1 VAAHVTAP
9 LLAIRARRHV
19 LDAVVDLD
27 DSSTVTV
34 LFGPSGA
41 GKTTLLRCLAGLEPL
56 DEGTIDFAGTRWSE
70 GARMVVPARR
80 RSVGYL
86 FQDHALFPHLDVAA
100 NVAFGLRTLPRAERA
115 ARVEHALG
123 AAHAG
128 HLSSRPVPQ
137 LSGGEA
143 QRVALARAL
152 APQPA
157 LLLLDEPLSAL
168 DAATR
173 ASLRTELRQ
182 ILVQQRI
189 PTLVVTHD
197 RSEAL
202 ALGDRLVVLVDGRVR
217 QVGTPVEVF
226 DRPADQVVAG
236 VVGVETAVT
245 GTVLAV
251 RDGVVQVEVAGRILT
266 SALADDQSP
275 DVGAAVVVC
284 IRAEDVSLQ
293 SRRSDAVTSQRNQLD
308 VTVTQVSVEGALV
321 RVELDAGFRLS
332 SYVTRPAREDL
343 GIVDGARLVAT
354 FKGQAVHLV
363 PR

>member
-1 VAAHVTAP
+1 MAAIVTAG

-19 LDAVVDLD
+19 LDATVDLD
-27 DSSTVTV
+27 GSATVTV

-56 DEGTIDFAGTRWSE
+56 DGGSIDFAGSRWND
-70 GARMVVPARR
+70 GARIVVPARH
-80 RSVGYL
+80 RSIGYL

-100 NVAFGLRTLPRAERA
+100 NVAFGLRAVARADRP
-115 ARVEHALG
+115 ARVERALS

-128 HLSSRPVPQ
+128 HLASRRVPQ
-137 LSGGEA
+137 LSGGEG

-152 APQPA
+152 APDPA

-173 ASLRTELRQ
+173 ASLRTQLRL
-182 ILVQQRI
+182 ILVEQRI
-189 PTLVVTHD
+189 PTIVVTHD
-197 RSEAL
+197 RTEAL

-226 DRPADQVVAG
+226 DRPADEVVAG

-245 GTVLAV
+245 GTVLAA
-251 RDGVVQVEVAGRILT
+251 RDGVVQVDVAGRCL
-266 SALADDQSP
+266 SAAVADEESP
-275 DVGAAVVVC
+275 GTGAPVVVC

-293 SRRSDAVTSQRNQLD
+293 SRRSEAVTSQRNQLD
-308 VTVTQVSVEGALV
+308 VTVTRVTVEGALV
-321 RVELDAGFRLS
+321 RVDLDAGFRLS

-343 GIVDGARLVAT
+343 GIAEGARLVAT

>member
-1 VAAHVTAP
+1 MTAG
-9 LLAIRARRHV
+9 LLEIRARRHV

-27 DSSTVTV
+27 GSATVTV

-56 DEGTIDFAGTRWSE
+56 DGGSIDFAGTRWND
-70 GARMVVPARR
+70 GTRIVVPARH
-80 RSVGYL
+80 RSIGYL

-100 NVAFGLRTLPRAERA
+100 NVAFGLRALPRAERPG
-115 ARVEHALG
+115 RVERALS

-128 HLSSRPVPQ
+128 HLGSRPVPQ

-152 APQPA
+152 APHPA
-157 LLLLDEPLSAL
+157 MLLLDEPLSAL
-168 DAATR
+168 DSTTR

-182 ILVQQRI
+182 ILVEQRI
-189 PTLVVTHD
+189 PTIVVTHD
-197 RSEAL
+197 RTEAL

-226 DRPADQVVAG
+226 DRPADEVVAG

-245 GTVLAV
+245 GTVLAA
-251 RDGVVQVEVAGRILT
+251 RDGVVQVDVSGRSL
-266 SALADDQSP
+266 SAALADEESP
-275 DVGAAVVVC
+275 AAGSPVVVC

-308 VTVTQVSVEGALV
+308 VTVTRVTVEGALV
-321 RVELDAGFRLS
+321 RVDLDAGFRLS

-343 GIVDGARLVAT
+343 GIVEGARLVAT